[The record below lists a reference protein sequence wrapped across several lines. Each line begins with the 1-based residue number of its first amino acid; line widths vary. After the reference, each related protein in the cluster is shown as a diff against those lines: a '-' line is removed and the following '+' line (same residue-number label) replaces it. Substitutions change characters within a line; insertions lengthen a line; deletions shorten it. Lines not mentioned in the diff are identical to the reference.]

1 MQNKEKA
8 DTLFHAAAVLTS
20 FYILALNL
28 VHWLYAFKM
37 WAVGEK
43 LQLIREKKDPE
54 SNIKSQT
61 AIYYSI
67 IAWILLGSVL
77 YGYN

>member
-1 MQNKEKA
+1 
-8 DTLFHAAAVLTS
+8 
-20 FYILALNL
+20 
-28 VHWLYAFKM
+28 M

-43 LQLIREKKDPE
+43 LQLILEKKDPE

-67 IAWILLGSVL
+67 IALILLGSVL